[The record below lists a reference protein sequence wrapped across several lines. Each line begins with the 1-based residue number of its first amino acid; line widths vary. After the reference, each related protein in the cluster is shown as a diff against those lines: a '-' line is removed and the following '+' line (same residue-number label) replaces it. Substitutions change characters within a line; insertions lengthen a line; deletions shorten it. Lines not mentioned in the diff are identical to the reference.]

1 MSNLLVTQMI
11 NTMKKHQI
19 LPIKMM
25 KFINNDLVMF
35 YKIVNQL
42 ILVELLDNITV
53 YEPEK
58 NKIY

>member
-1 MSNLLVTQMI
+1 
-11 NTMKKHQI
+11 
-19 LPIKMM
+19 M
-25 KFINNDLVMF
+25 KFIDNDLVMF